1 MVKYT
6 TWRSSGYTLLLVDD
20 NEEFLRATRKL
31 LEHEGH
37 LVISASSGP
46 AALEVL
52 ASEQVDLVLLDY
64 ILPEMEAD
72 EVITQLRQFNPV
84 VPVLLQTGFADER
97 PATEMLRKLPIQ
109 GFIDKS
115 KGPQE
120 MLLWVAATLKHFG
133 TIQGLQA
140 ERNSLRVI
148 LDAALDLAGVGTRDA
163 LAECLLAKVPGL
175 LALLAAPCE
184 APPVVSDFFMALV
197 DETGKPQIVA
207 GRGRFADQRDM
218 SACLS
223 PPAQDGLDRALTD
236 GSSRSAPAE
245 AVVPLRAKGHKPMG
259 VIYLEGVKLNDRA
272 REALEAFAGHA
283 AMALRHVVQDV
294 V

>member
-1 MVKYT
+1 MARYT
-6 TWRSSGYTLLLVDD
+6 TWRTSGYTFLLVDD
-20 NEEFLRATRKL
+20 NEEFLRATRKV
-31 LEHEGH
+31 LEQEGH
-37 LVISASSGP
+37 LVITASDGP
-46 AALEVL
+46 SALEVL

-64 ILPEMEAD
+64 VLPEMEAD
-72 EVITQLRQFNPV
+72 EVIKQLRQFNPV
-84 VPVLLQTGFADER
+84 VPVLLQTGYADER

-115 KGPQE
+115 KGPME
-120 MLLWVAATLKHFG
+120 MLLWVAATLKSYRM
-133 TIQGLQA
+133 IQGLQA

-175 LALLAAPCE
+175 LAVLAAPCE
-184 APPVVSDFFMALV
+184 APPVVTDFFMALN
-197 DETGKPQIVA
+197 DEAGKPQIAA

-223 PPAQDGLDRALTD
+223 SPAQEGVDRALDD

-245 AVVPLRAKGHKPMG
+245 AVVPLQAPGLEPMG
-259 VIYLEGVKLNDRA
+259 VIYLEGVKLSGRA

-283 AMALRHVVQDV
+283 AMALKHVMQHE
-294 V
+294 